1 MVSVPQNT
9 IRLQLVKTGEKEKAN
24 AEVSHTRG
32 MTKKTLYGHYRRPG
46 GLIDRVGVNQVIG
59 VVKEYLISGQGSG
72 RSKRNVGQRRER
84 PHPRRWDTLSFGK
97 YEVLPPV
104 HAFEL
109 ERSVIAMLGNHLF
122 IVKQAN
128 ILARKKRYGALGKGF
143 ACFLPVVQRLGAGI
157 GGNVS

>member
-9 IRLQLVKTGEKEKAN
+9 TRLQLVKTGEEETAN
-24 AEVSHTRG
+24 ESPRG

-46 GLIDRVGVNQVIG
+46 GLIDRIGVNQVIR

-72 RSKRNVGQRRER
+72 RSKRNVGQRRKR
-84 PHPRRWDTLSFGK
+84 PHFGRRDISSFDKEG
-97 YEVLPPV
+97 VVSPV

-109 ERSVIAMLGNHLF
+109 ERSVIAMPGNHLF